1 MRAEAVAAVL
11 AHIGLG
17 AGSAAPLWVAD
28 DGRFGAGPLRGR
40 HGKDA
45 AEHVGAGARAEARQ
59 RRLDEL
65 RAQLRAAGTRHTA
78 EDATHR
84 ALREH
89 RRQLRE
95 LRDHIP
101 PTAEVDDAAAAA
113 AGATRDAQRA
123 TEHHDELRRAAAVA
137 FRAAEEQWARAQT
150 VAADAGL
157 PLDAA
162 ELHTISAAIADAAA
176 VLRDLP
182 GLLGTARRSLGDW
195 HAAVDDWNT
204 EIGAHAGAAAGARES
219 TAQAE
224 HAATELAT
232 VEASLGEEPE
242 RIAEQV
248 AEAQQALTGLD
259 EDVRATQ
266 SRHTDAGKAAATAR
280 AQADGAEREAA
291 TAEVACRD
299 ARSDLLAT
307 CEVPGLLPAARDP
320 DEAQSDEAQPDE
332 LPATPDTT
340 DGAARL
346 FAALRSVVPPPER
359 DVGEDALDR
368 SLRAIRDSLGAGWD
382 AEARRAADGAPVA
395 VEVSGPYGRRAL
407 LDAAAQ
413 VITDLRRARN
423 LLSAKQDQA
432 LRNLLHGRVARE
444 VATALFEARE
454 LVDRCNAILG
464 DVTTS
469 LGIGVKLDWRTR
481 GDLDGATATA
491 LRLLGKDPDARTEDE
506 DAAVRTAVAG
516 LVDEARAADPE
527 SSYRTVIGEVLD
539 YRRWHELRLYLRR
552 PGRNDELLSRRTRLS
567 EGEKKL
573 VTYLPMAAAA
583 AASAAAHDPHGV
595 GAPRLVLLDDA
606 FAKVSEDN
614 HARLFGLLVSLDL
627 DFIVTSERLW
637 GTHATVPELAITEV
651 LRDPDLRAIAL
662 VHSRWDGR
670 QHTGVAA

>member
-1 MRAEAVAAVL
+1 M
-11 AHIGLG
+11 
-17 AGSAAPLWVAD
+17 
-28 DGRFGAGPLRGR
+28 
-40 HGKDA
+40 
-45 AEHVGAGARAEARQ
+45 
-59 RRLDEL
+59 
-65 RAQLRAAGTRHTA
+65 
-78 EDATHR
+78 
-84 ALREH
+84 
-89 RRQLRE
+89 
-95 LRDHIP
+95 
-101 PTAEVDDAAAAA
+101 DDAAATA
-113 AGATRDAQRA
+113 AGATSDAQRA
-123 TEHHDELRRAAAVA
+123 AEHHDELRDAAAAA
-137 FRAAEEQWARAQT
+137 FRTAEEQWARAQT
-150 VAADAGL
+150 AAADAGL
-157 PLDAA
+157 PLDTD
-162 ELHTISAAIADAAA
+162 ELRTVAAAIADAAG
-176 VLRDLP
+176 VLRELP
-182 GLLGTARRSLGDW
+182 GLLGTARRSFGDW
-195 HAAVDDWNT
+195 HACVDDWDT
-204 EIGAHAGAAAGARES
+204 ETGTHARAAADARHGAS
-219 TAQAE
+219 QAE
-224 HAATELAT
+224 HAATELAA

-248 AEAQQALTGLD
+248 AEAQRALSGLD

-266 SRHTDAGKAAATAR
+266 SRHTDAVGAVATAR
-280 AQADGAEREAA
+280 AQADGAERDAA
-291 TAEVACRD
+291 TAEATCRD

-307 CEVPGLLPAARDP
+307 CEIPGLLAAARDP
-320 DEAQSDEAQPDE
+320 DETDQDG
-332 LPATPDTT
+332 LPSTPDTT

-346 FAALRSVVPPPER
+346 VAALRSVVPHPER

-368 SLRAIRDSLGAGWD
+368 SLRVIRDSLGAGWD
-382 AEARRAADGAPVA
+382 AEARRGADGAPVA
-395 VEVSGPYGRRAL
+395 VEVSGPYGRRTL
-407 LDAAAQ
+407 LDATAQ
-413 VITDLRRARN
+413 VTVDLRRARG

-481 GDLDGATATA
+481 GDLDTATATA

-527 SSYRTVIGEVLD
+527 ASYRTVIGEVLD

-552 PGRNDELLSRRTRLS
+552 PGRSDELLSRRTRLS

-614 HARLFGLLVSLDL
+614 HARLFGLLVNLEL